1 MKSTKIRFT
10 FRIVKNSKVTQRY
23 DSSSSGRFRNHTR
36 SIRWQNRDFKVYLK
50 VNYGNRF
57 YNSGIFENLKDF
69 LFALDAFADP
79 AIPKYLY
86 E

>member
-50 VNYGNRF
+50 VNYGSRF
-57 YNSGIFENLKDF
+57 HNDGYYENEKDF
-69 LFALDAFADP
+69 LFALDAFTDP